1 MTTAIMMMRVSP
13 DNQETQ
19 NLRLLQPLTLKK
31 GGYDDHVDTDDD
43 GSTKEA
49 KFRFLHL
56 SCQACNIT
64 QQKRSLLKF
73 WKPQTCFNK
82 VAEQDAFTFIASEM

>member
-1 MTTAIMMMRVSP
+1 MMIMTTAIMMMRVSP

-43 GSTKEA
+43 GSTKET
-49 KFRFLHL
+49 KFRFF
-56 SCQACNIT
+56 A
-64 QQKRSLLKF
+64 SLMSDL
-73 WKPQTCFNK
+73 
-82 VAEQDAFTFIASEM
+82 